1 MQWGKISSEESLQ
14 YLCIFVFTRQ
24 ISIIHIIYT
33 TMIILKNFFLKTQN
47 AYVNINIFAC
57 SFRNTFKPM
66 CKTFHIDVESA
77 QCPLETSRV
86 RAPAIRWN
94 STACICLDF
103 LPLKNEKSWGKPQC
117 KRIFQINKIVW
128 INSYVTVPID
138 KILSVINAR
147 AWVSMVSYL
156 KK

>member
-1 MQWGKISSEESLQ
+1 MFWRVTSIFMLFCFHETNKYTYQLHYDDYIEE
-14 YLCIFVFTRQ
+14 
-24 ISIIHIIYT
+24 
-33 TMIILKNFFLKTQN
+33 FLFEK
-47 AYVNINIFAC
+47 AKWININIYAC

-128 INSYVTVPID
+128 IKLNVASTSC
-138 KILSVINAR
+138 L
-147 AWVSMVSYL
+147 
-156 KK
+156 

>member
-1 MQWGKISSEESLQ
+1 MRNLQEQVKKAFCHQKLFWPFTVCINCSSDLKFFANSQPQFSWSLE
-14 YLCIFVFTRQ
+14 
-24 ISIIHIIYT
+24 H
-33 TMIILKNFFLKTQN
+33 FFLTVGQN
-47 AYVNINIFAC
+47 NFGNKIPCHYAC
-57 SFRNTFKPM
+57 SFRNNFKLM

-128 INSYVTVPID
+128 IKLNVASTSC
-138 KILSVINAR
+138 L
-147 AWVSMVSYL
+147 
-156 KK
+156 

>member
-1 MQWGKISSEESLQ
+1 MFWRITSIFMHFCFHETNKYSTYHLHYDDYIEEFLFENAK
-14 YLCIFVFTRQ
+14 CI
-24 ISIIHIIYT
+24 
-33 TMIILKNFFLKTQN
+33 
-47 AYVNINIFAC
+47 NINIYAC

-66 CKTFHIDVESA
+66 CRTFHIDVESA

-128 INSYVTVPID
+128 IKLNVASTSC
-138 KILSVINAR
+138 L
-147 AWVSMVSYL
+147 
-156 KK
+156 